1 MRKYLLMNKTKVV
14 SACIMTIFA
23 VIGGVY
29 FSLIMKEIID
39 YISAGEFELLNRR
52 IPYYIGYL
60 ILISIISFIN
70 RVFINNYLKSVIIK
84 LKYDIFKS
92 TMDQDFVNFQKKN
105 IGEYISV
112 YDNDV
117 SMINDNYF
125 FNWFEIISSISA
137 LTLNIIFA
145 LVLNVR
151 MTLIVILASILLF
164 SLPMMFSGYIG
175 RLRENLLHSYGE
187 FNSKLKDY
195 LTGFETIKYH
205 LSLNSILK
213 RFKKTNEELEK
224 RNVKYVISIATL
236 DIIMGIISFAIIIIV
251 LLVGSKYVISKELT
265 VGGLI
270 ALIQILNGV
279 TQSASELSSQLSK
292 LASIKETVKKVEG
305 LIVVN
310 ETHEIATGINNFKE
324 NISFNNVSFSYNGK
338 DNILE
343 NLNLVLE
350 KKKKYAV
357 IGESG
362 SGKSTIIRLL
372 SKYYNDYSGEIKIDD
387 VDVKDVSLINL
398 YEVLSI
404 VPQNIHLFNDTLR
417 YNLSFDKD
425 ISELNISQFELQ
437 KLIDSN
443 EQRLD
448 MIIGENSTNIS
459 GGEKQRIGIARGF
472 LRKTP
477 IMILDESTSSMDNL
491 TSRKIQE
498 VLLNEPELTL
508 VSVLH
513 NLDSEILKKYDSIIL
528 IQNGAVKE
536 MGTFEQCVKNN
547 KELARM
553 VGNIAYI
560 PEP

>member
-1 MRKYLLMNKTKVV
+1 MRKYLLMKKTKVV
-14 SACIMTIFA
+14 IACIMTIFA

-39 YISAGEFELLNRR
+39 YISVGEFQQLNRR
-52 IPYYIGYL
+52 IPFYIGYL
-60 ILISIISFIN
+60 ILISIVSFIN
-70 RVFINNYLKSVIIK
+70 RVFINNYLKNVIIK

-92 TMDQDFVNFQKKN
+92 TMEQDFVNFQKKN

-112 YDNDV
+112 YDNDI

-195 LTGFETIKYH
+195 LTGFEAIKYH

-310 ETHEIATGINNFKE
+310 EIDETATVLNNFKE
-324 NISFNNVSFSYNGK
+324 NISFNKVSFSYNGK

-372 SKYYNDYSGEIKIDD
+372 SKYYHDYSGEIKIDD
-387 VDVKDVSLINL
+387 VDVKEVSLINL
-398 YEVLSI
+398 YEILSI

-425 ISELNISQFELQ
+425 INELNISQFELQ

-472 LRKTP
+472 LRRTP

>member
-14 SACIMTIFA
+14 IACIMTIFA

-39 YISAGEFELLNRR
+39 YISVGEFQQLNRR
-52 IPYYIGYL
+52 IPFYIGYL
-60 ILISIISFIN
+60 ILISIVSFIN
-70 RVFINNYLKSVIIK
+70 RVFINNYLKNVIIK

-92 TMDQDFVNFQKKN
+92 TMEQDFVNFQKKN

-112 YDNDV
+112 YDNDI

-151 MTLIVILASILLF
+151 MTLIVILASIVLF

-195 LTGFETIKYH
+195 LTGFEAIKYH

-310 ETHEIATGINNFKE
+310 EIDETPTGINNFKE
-324 NISFNNVSFSYNGK
+324 NISFNKVSFSYNGK

-343 NLNLVLE
+343 NLNLVFE

-372 SKYYNDYSGEIKIDD
+372 SKYYHDYSGEIKIDD
-387 VDVKDVSLINL
+387 VDVKEVSLINL
-398 YEVLSI
+398 YEILSI

-425 ISELNISQFELQ
+425 INELNVSQFELQ

-536 MGTFEQCVKNN
+536 MGTFEECVKNN